1 MNAEV
6 KMGSGV
12 RKLSTGRNLLNF
24 RVNQAALAYAMTT
37 LGASMI
43 NNIFSFYYV
52 KLFINKY
59 KTSETYFHQ
68 SQVRILFLYSYAVTG
83 RCFIV
88 CRDEPCKK
96 EMSKY
101 QKHGQTVVVSQQPFQ
116 LSGLLPSVCLI
127 SPQLVFMVW
136 NALNDP
142 LFGYLQDTSKMRC
155 CSQRRLSILY
165 GAPLYSLT
173 FLLPWFPWRSYYPG
187 DWLSGLHLMVALCAF
202 DGLLTF
208 VLLAQCALF
217 AEISSNHQNRLR
229 LLQYSQ
235 VPVQMLE
242 MPRGSVS
249 GSLIPSLLYLRWPLL
264 SAPPA
269 SSSVALCL
277 ETWRTLQLFRP
288 SRCWWRC

>member
-1 MNAEV
+1 MSNSLLINTKHRRQISTNHRCV
-6 KMGSGV
+6 CHLYVVMLLQGV
-12 RKLSTGRNLLNF
+12 VSLFAGMDLVRMTWANIRNLVRQLWSLN
-24 RVNQAALAYAMTT
+24 NH
-37 LGASMI
+37 
-43 NNIFSFYYV
+43 FSSV
-52 KLFINKY
+52 VC
-59 KTSETYFHQ
+59 S
-68 SQVRILFLYSYAVTG
+68 AV
-83 RCFIV
+83 C
-88 CRDEPCKK
+88 P
-96 EMSKY
+96 
-101 QKHGQTVVVSQQPFQ
+101 
-116 LSGLLPSVCLI
+116 I

-136 NALNDP
+136 NAVNDP

-229 LLQYSQ
+229 LVQYSQ
-235 VPVQMLE
+235 VPVQILE

-249 GSLIPSLLYLRWPLL
+249 GSLIPSLFYPRWPLL

-277 ETWRTLQLFRP
+277 ETWRTLHLFRP

>member
-1 MNAEV
+1 
-6 KMGSGV
+6 MGSGV
-12 RKLSTGRNLLNF
+12 RSGKLSTGRNLLNF
-24 RVNQAALAYAMTT
+24 RLNHAALAYAMTT
-37 LGASMI
+37 LGAAMI

-59 KTSETYFHQ
+59 KTSETAFHQ
-68 SQVRILFLYSYAVTG
+68 SQVRMPFLYCYTVTG
-83 RCFIV
+83 CWSKTH
-88 CRDEPCKK
+88 EPFQNQ
-96 EMSKY
+96 MSKY
-101 QKHGQTVVVSQQPFQ
+101 WEHVQRAVVHHRPFHPSALL
-116 LSGLLPSVCLI
+116 LSACLI
-127 SPQLVFMVW
+127 SAQLVFMVW
-136 NALNDP
+136 NAVNDP

-229 LLQYSQ
+229 LVQYSQ
-235 VPVQMLE
+235 VPVQIPQ
-242 MPRGSVS
+242 MPRGSVP
-249 GSLIPSLLYLRWPLL
+249 GSLISSLFRPRWPLS

-269 SSSVALCL
+269 SSSVVFCL

-288 SRCWWRC
+288 SRCWSRC

>member
-1 MNAEV
+1 MSN
-6 KMGSGV
+6 S
-12 RKLSTGRNLLNF
+12 LL
-24 RVNQAALAYAMTT
+24 
-37 LGASMI
+37 I
-43 NNIFSFYYV
+43 NTKHRRQIFTNRRCVYHS
-52 KLFINKY
+52 
-59 KTSETYFHQ
+59 
-68 SQVRILFLYSYAVTG
+68 FLYSYAVTG

-88 CRDEPCKK
+88 CRDEPCKN

-142 LFGYLQDTSKMRC
+142 LFGYLQDTSNMRC

-202 DGLLTF
+202 DGLLTY

-217 AEISSNHQNRLR
+217 AEISSNHQNRLQ

-235 VPVQMLE
+235 VPVQILE
-242 MPRGSVS
+242 MPRRSVS
-249 GSLIPSLLYLRWPLL
+249 GSLMPSLLYPR
-264 SAPPA
+264 
-269 SSSVALCL
+269 
-277 ETWRTLQLFRP
+277 
-288 SRCWWRC
+288 